1 MRVRAAAASS
11 ARTTITL
18 TPTLS
23 RLRERGPNKQQH
35 LQPMRVFYTDHF
47 VLPLPDGHRFPM
59 QKYSLLREAVQ
70 AYAPHSLEEAPA
82 ANDDQLLLVHEPAYV
97 ERMSNGGLTATEIR
111 QIGFPWSPQ
120 MAERARRSAGATV
133 AAAKAALTDRCAINL
148 AGGTHHAFAD
158 HGEGFCCYNDAAVA
172 ARVLQRDQL
181 RPFAL
186 RDSEGFDL
194 NSSNTS
200 PIAQRVRKNREPYR
214 VLICDLD
221 VHQGN
226 GTASIFRDDD
236 SVFTFSM
243 HGARNYP
250 VRKEASDLDVELQ
263 DGCDD
268 ATYLAALHQHLP
280 QIIHRFQ
287 PHLMIY
293 LAGADPYEGDRL
305 GRLNLTKGG
314 LAARDRL
321 VLELARDNAVAV
333 AVTMAGGYAH
343 DVADI
348 VDIHFNT
355 VRTAFEVF
363 A

>member
-1 MRVRAAAASS
+1 MK
-11 ARTTITL
+11 I
-18 TPTLS
+18 
-23 RLRERGPNKQQH
+23 
-35 LQPMRVFYTDHF
+35 FYTDHF

-70 AYAPHSLEEAPA
+70 TYAPNSLEEAPA
-82 ANDDQLLLVHEPAYV
+82 SHDDELLLAHDAAYV
-97 ERMSNGGLTATEIR
+97 ERMSHGTLTANEIR
-111 QIGFPWSPQ
+111 QIGFPWSQQ
-120 MAERARRSAGATV
+120 MAERARRSAGATIG
-133 AAAKAALTDRCAINL
+133 AAKSSLTGRCAINL

-172 ARVLQRDQL
+172 ARVLQRDHCVQ
-181 RPFAL
+181 
-186 RDSEGFDL
+186 
-194 NSSNTS
+194 
-200 PIAQRVRKNREPYR
+200 R

-226 GTASIFRDDD
+226 GTASIFCDDE

-250 VRKEASDLDVELQ
+250 VKKVASDLDVELQ

-268 ATYLAALHQHLP
+268 ATYLAALEQHLP
-280 QIIHRFQ
+280 QIIKRFQ
-287 PHLMIY
+287 PQAMIY

-305 GRLNLTKGG
+305 GRLKLTKTG
-314 LAARDRL
+314 LAARDRF
-321 VLELARDNAVAV
+321 VLELARDNAIPVT
-333 AVTMAGGYAH
+333 VTMAGGYAV
-343 DVADI
+343 DIADI

>member
-1 MRVRAAAASS
+1 M
-11 ARTTITL
+11 
-18 TPTLS
+18 
-23 RLRERGPNKQQH
+23 K
-35 LQPMRVFYTDHF
+35 VFYTDHF

-70 AYAPHSLEEAPA
+70 AYSPHSLEEAPA
-82 ANDDQLLLVHEPAYV
+82 AQDDELLLAHDAAYV
-97 ERMSNGGLTATEIR
+97 GRMSSGTLTATEIR
-111 QIGFPWSPQ
+111 QIGFPWSPE
-120 MAERARRSAGATV
+120 MAERARRSSGATI
-133 AAAKAALTDRCAINL
+133 AAAIASLTQRCAINL

-172 ARVLQRDQL
+172 ARALQRDHGVQ
-181 RPFAL
+181 
-186 RDSEGFDL
+186 D
-194 NSSNTS
+194 
-200 PIAQRVRKNREPYR
+200 

-226 GTASIFRDDD
+226 GTASIFRDDA

-250 VRKEASDLDVELQ
+250 VRKETSDLDIELH

-268 ATYLAALHQHLP
+268 ETYLAALKLHLP
-280 QIIHRFQ
+280 EIIKDFQ
-287 PHLMIY
+287 PEALIY
-293 LAGADPYEGDRL
+293 LAGADPFEGDRL
-305 GRLNLTKGG
+305 GRLKLTKSG
-314 LAARDRL
+314 LAARDRF
-321 VLELARDNAVAV
+321 VLELARDHSIPIT
-333 AVTMAGGYAH
+333 VTMAGGYA
-343 DVADI
+343 VELADI

>member
-1 MRVRAAAASS
+1 MK
-11 ARTTITL
+11 I
-18 TPTLS
+18 
-23 RLRERGPNKQQH
+23 
-35 LQPMRVFYTDHF
+35 FYTDHF

-70 AYAPHSLEEAPA
+70 TYAPHSLEEAPA
-82 ANDDQLLLVHEPAYV
+82 AQDDQLLLAHGAAYV
-97 ERMSNGGLTATEIR
+97 ERMSLGTLTANEIR

-120 MAERARRSAGATV
+120 MAERARRSAGATI
-133 AAAKAALTDRCAINL
+133 AAAKASLTERCAINL
-148 AGGTHHAFAD
+148 AGGTHHACAD

-172 ARVLQRDQL
+172 ARVLQRDCL

-186 RDSEGFDL
+186 SIREGFDAMP
-194 NSSNTS
+194 SNAS
-200 PIAQRVRKNREPYR
+200 PLAQRKRESDGPFR

-226 GTASIFRDDD
+226 GTASIFRDDA

-250 VRKEASDLDVELQ
+250 VRKETSDLDVELM

-268 ATYLAALHQHLP
+268 ASYLAALEHHLP
-280 QIIHRFQ
+280 RIIHEFW
-287 PHLMIY
+287 PKAMIY

-305 GRLNLTKGG
+305 GRLKLTKSG
-314 LAARDRL
+314 LAKRDRL
-321 VLELARDNAVAV
+321 VLELARDNAIPV
-333 AVTMAGGYAH
+333 AVTMAGGYAV

>member
-1 MRVRAAAASS
+1 
-11 ARTTITL
+11 
-18 TPTLS
+18 
-23 RLRERGPNKQQH
+23 
-35 LQPMRVFYTDHF
+35 
-47 VLPLPDGHRFPM
+47 M

-70 AYAPHSLEEAPA
+70 AFAPDSLEVAPA
-82 ANDDQLLLVHEPAYV
+82 AKDDELLLAHGAAYF
-97 ERMSNGGLTATEIR
+97 ERMSNGTLTATEIR
-111 QIGFPWSPQ
+111 QIGFPWSPL
-120 MAERARRSAGATV
+120 MAERARRSAGATL
-133 AAAKAALTDRCAINL
+133 AAAKASLTERCAINL

-172 ARVLQRDQL
+172 VRVLQRD
-181 RPFAL
+181 F
-186 RDSEGFDL
+186 G
-194 NSSNTS
+194 
-200 PIAQRVRKNREPYR
+200 IKR

-226 GTASIFRDDD
+226 GTASIFSGDT

-250 VRKEASDLDVELQ
+250 VRKETSTLDVELD

-268 ATYLAALHQHLP
+268 ETYLQKLEVHLP
-280 QIIHRFQ
+280 KIVTAFQ
-287 PHLMIY
+287 PDTMIY

-305 GRLNLTKGG
+305 GRLKLTKAG
-314 LAARDRL
+314 LLARDRF
-321 VLELARDNAVAV
+321 VMTTARDAAIPITI
-333 AVTMAGGYAH
+333 TMAGGYAH
-343 DVADI
+343 DVTDI

>member
-1 MRVRAAAASS
+1 M
-11 ARTTITL
+11 
-18 TPTLS
+18 
-23 RLRERGPNKQQH
+23 K
-35 LQPMRVFYTDHF
+35 VFYTDHF

-70 AYAPHSLEEAPA
+70 TYAPHSLEEAPTA
-82 ANDDQLLLVHEPAYV
+82 QDEQLLLAHDAAYV
-97 ERMSNGGLTATEIR
+97 GRMSNGTLTATEIR

-120 MAERARRSAGATV
+120 MAERARRSAGATIAAAV
-133 AAAKAALTDRCAINL
+133 AALNDQCAINL

-172 ARVLQRDQL
+172 ARVLQRDHSVQ
-181 RPFAL
+181 
-186 RDSEGFDL
+186 
-194 NSSNTS
+194 
-200 PIAQRVRKNREPYR
+200 R

-250 VRKEASDLDVELQ
+250 LRKETSDLDVELQ

-268 ATYLAALHQHLP
+268 ATYLAALHTPLP

-287 PHLMIY
+287 PQAMIY
-293 LAGADPYEGDRL
+293 LAGADPYEVDRL
-305 GRLNLTKGG
+305 GRLKLTKSG
-314 LAARDRL
+314 LAARDRF
-321 VLELARDNAVAV
+321 VLDLAHDHAIPIA
-333 AVTMAGGYAH
+333 ATMAGGYAH
-343 DVADI
+343 NVADI
-348 VDIHFNT
+348 VDIHFTT

>member
-1 MRVRAAAASS
+1 
-11 ARTTITL
+11 
-18 TPTLS
+18 
-23 RLRERGPNKQQH
+23 
-35 LQPMRVFYTDHF
+35 MRVFYTDHF
-47 VLPLPDGHRFPM
+47 VLPLPTDHRFPM
-59 QKYSLLREAVQ
+59 QKYTLLREAVQ
-70 AYAPHSLEEAPA
+70 TYAPHSLEEAA
-82 ANDDQLLLVHEPAYV
+82 AASDHDLLLVHEAAYI
-97 ERMSNGGLTATEIR
+97 ERMSHGTLTTTEIR

-120 MAERARRSAGATV
+120 MAERARRSAGATL
-133 AAAKAALTDRCAINL
+133 AAAKTALTERCAINL

-172 ARVLQRDQL
+172 ARVLQRDHAM
-181 RPFAL
+181 P
-186 RDSEGFDL
+186 
-194 NSSNTS
+194 
-200 PIAQRVRKNREPYR
+200 R

-226 GTASIFRDDD
+226 GTASIFRDDG

-250 VRKEASDLDVELQ
+250 VRKETSDLDVELP

-268 ATYLAALHQHLP
+268 ASYLHALRENLP
-280 QIIHRFQ
+280 RAITQFR
-287 PHLMIY
+287 PNAMIY

-305 GRLNLTKGG
+305 GRLKLTKAG
-314 LAARDRL
+314 LATRDRF
-321 VLELARDNAVAV
+321 VLEFARYNAIPV

-343 DVADI
+343 NVADI

>member
-1 MRVRAAAASS
+1 
-11 ARTTITL
+11 
-18 TPTLS
+18 
-23 RLRERGPNKQQH
+23 
-35 LQPMRVFYTDHF
+35 MRVFYTDHF
-47 VLPLPDGHRFPM
+47 VLPLPTGHRFPM
-59 QKYSLLREAVQ
+59 QKYTLLREAVQ
-70 AYAPHSLEEAPA
+70 TYAPHSLEEAA
-82 ANDDQLLLVHEPAYV
+82 AAADHDLLLVHEAAYI
-97 ERMSNGGLTATEIR
+97 ERMSHGTLTTTEIR

-120 MAERARRSAGATV
+120 MAERARRSAGATL
-133 AAAKAALTDRCAINL
+133 AAAKTALTERCAINL

-172 ARVLQRDQL
+172 ARVLQRDHGM
-181 RPFAL
+181 P
-186 RDSEGFDL
+186 
-194 NSSNTS
+194 
-200 PIAQRVRKNREPYR
+200 R

-226 GTASIFRDDD
+226 GTASIFRDDG

-250 VRKEASDLDVELQ
+250 VRKETSDLDVELP

-268 ATYLAALHQHLP
+268 ASYLHALRENLP
-280 QIIHRFQ
+280 RAITQFR
-287 PHLMIY
+287 PNAMIY

-305 GRLNLTKGG
+305 GRLKLTKAG
-314 LAARDRL
+314 LATRDRF
-321 VLELARDNAVAV
+321 VLEFARYNAIPV

-343 DVADI
+343 NVADI

>member
-1 MRVRAAAASS
+1 MK
-11 ARTTITL
+11 I
-18 TPTLS
+18 
-23 RLRERGPNKQQH
+23 
-35 LQPMRVFYTDHF
+35 FYTDHF

-59 QKYSLLREAVQ
+59 QKYWLLREAVQ
-70 AYAPHSLEEAPA
+70 SFAPQSLEEAPA
-82 ANDDQLLLVHEPAYV
+82 ATDDELRLAHDTGYV
-97 ERMSNGGLTATEIR
+97 ERMSKGTLSAAEIR

-120 MAERARRSAGATV
+120 MAERARRSAGATI
-133 AAAKAALTDRCAINL
+133 AATKAALSDRCAINL

-172 ARVLQRDQL
+172 ARVLQRDC
-181 RPFAL
+181 
-186 RDSEGFDL
+186 DL
-194 NSSNTS
+194 
-200 PIAQRVRKNREPYR
+200 QR

-226 GTASIFRDDD
+226 GTARIFRGDT

-250 VRKEASDLDVELQ
+250 VRKETSDLDVGLA

-268 ATYLAALHQHLP
+268 TTYLAALTENLP
-280 QIIHRFQ
+280 RIVHEFEPQA
-287 PHLMIY
+287 MIY
-293 LAGADPYEGDRL
+293 LAGADPFEGDRL
-305 GRLNLTKGG
+305 GRLKLSKTG
-314 LAARDRL
+314 LAKRDRF
-321 VLELARDNAVAV
+321 VLELARDRRIPV
-333 AVTMAGGYAH
+333 AVTMAGGYAL

-355 VRTAFEVF
+355 VHTAFEVF

>member
-1 MRVRAAAASS
+1 
-11 ARTTITL
+11 
-18 TPTLS
+18 
-23 RLRERGPNKQQH
+23 
-35 LQPMRVFYTDHF
+35 MRVFYTDHF

-70 AYAPHSLEEAPA
+70 AYASHSLEEAPA
-82 ANDDQLLLVHEPAYV
+82 AHDEQLLLVHDAAYI
-97 ERMSNGGLTATEIR
+97 ERMSNGGLSATEIR
-111 QIGFPWSPQ
+111 QIGFPWSAP
-120 MAERARRSAGATV
+120 MAERARRSAGATIV
-133 AAAKAALTDRCAINL
+133 AATAALHERCAINL

-172 ARVLQRDQL
+172 ARVLQRDH
-181 RPFAL
+181 
-186 RDSEGFDL
+186 DL
-194 NSSNTS
+194 
-200 PIAQRVRKNREPYR
+200 QR

-250 VRKEASDLDVELQ
+250 VRKETSDLDLELL

-268 ATYLAALHQHLP
+268 ATYLAALHTHLP

-287 PHLMIY
+287 PQAMIY

-305 GRLNLTKGG
+305 GRLKLTKAG
-314 LAARDRL
+314 LAARDRF

>member
-1 MRVRAAAASS
+1 M
-11 ARTTITL
+11 
-18 TPTLS
+18 
-23 RLRERGPNKQQH
+23 K
-35 LQPMRVFYTDHF
+35 VFYTDHF

-70 AYAPHSLEEAPA
+70 ANAPNSLEEAPSA
-82 ANDDQLLLVHEPAYV
+82 HDDELLLAHDAAYV
-97 ERMSNGGLTATEIR
+97 SRMSNGTLTANEIR
-111 QIGFPWSPQ
+111 QLGFPWSLQ
-120 MAERARRSAGATV
+120 MAERARRSAGATI
-133 AAAKAALTDRCAINL
+133 AAANAALNERCAINL

-172 ARVLQRDQL
+172 ARVLQRNHGIQ
-181 RPFAL
+181 
-186 RDSEGFDL
+186 
-194 NSSNTS
+194 
-200 PIAQRVRKNREPYR
+200 R

-226 GTASIFRDDD
+226 GTASIFRDDT
-236 SVFTFSM
+236 SVFSLSM

-250 VRKEASDLDVELQ
+250 VRKETSDLDVELQ

-268 ATYLAALHQHLP
+268 ATYLSALEQHLP
-280 QIIHRFQ
+280 QVIKDFQ
-287 PHLMIY
+287 PQAMIY
-293 LAGADPYEGDRL
+293 LAGADPYENDRL
-305 GRLNLTKGG
+305 GRLKLTKAG
-314 LAARDRL
+314 LATRDRF
-321 VLELARDNAVAV
+321 VLELARDNAIPV
-333 AVTMAGGYAH
+333 AVTMAGGYAV

>member
-1 MRVRAAAASS
+1 
-11 ARTTITL
+11 
-18 TPTLS
+18 
-23 RLRERGPNKQQH
+23 
-35 LQPMRVFYTDHF
+35 MRVFYTDHF
-47 VLPLPDGHRFPM
+47 VLPLPNGHRFPM
-59 QKYSLLREAVQ
+59 QKYALLREAVQ
-70 AYAPHSLEEAPA
+70 TYAPHSLEEAA
-82 ANDDQLLLVHEPAYV
+82 AAADHDLLLVHEAAYI
-97 ERMSNGGLTATEIR
+97 ERMSHGTLTTTEIR

-120 MAERARRSAGATV
+120 MAERARRSAGATL
-133 AAAKAALTDRCAINL
+133 AAAKTALTERCAINL

-172 ARVLQRDQL
+172 ARVLQRDHGM
-181 RPFAL
+181 P
-186 RDSEGFDL
+186 
-194 NSSNTS
+194 
-200 PIAQRVRKNREPYR
+200 R

-226 GTASIFRDDD
+226 GTASIFRDDA

-250 VRKEASDLDVELQ
+250 VRKETSDLDVELP

-268 ATYLAALHQHLP
+268 AAYLHALRENLP
-280 QIIHRFQ
+280 RAITQFR
-287 PHLMIY
+287 PNAMIY

-305 GRLNLTKGG
+305 GRLKLTKTG
-314 LAARDRL
+314 LAKRDRF
-321 VLELARDNAVAV
+321 VLEFARDNAIPV
-333 AVTMAGGYAH
+333 AVTMAGGYANN
-343 DVADI
+343 VADI

>member
-1 MRVRAAAASS
+1 MR
-11 ARTTITL
+11 I
-18 TPTLS
+18 
-23 RLRERGPNKQQH
+23 
-35 LQPMRVFYTDHF
+35 FYTDHF

-82 ANDDQLLLVHEPAYV
+82 AQDDQLLLAHDAAYI
-97 ERMSNGGLTATEIR
+97 ERMSNGTLKATEIR

-120 MAERARRSAGATV
+120 MAERARRSAGATIAAAV
-133 AAAKAALTDRCAINL
+133 AALNNQCAINL

-158 HGEGFCCYNDAAVA
+158 HGEGFCCYNDTAVA
-172 ARVLQRDQL
+172 ARVLQRDHGVQ
-181 RPFAL
+181 
-186 RDSEGFDL
+186 
-194 NSSNTS
+194 
-200 PIAQRVRKNREPYR
+200 R

-250 VRKEASDLDVELQ
+250 VRKEISDLDVELL
-263 DGCDD
+263 DDCDD
-268 ATYLAALHQHLP
+268 ATYLAALRQHLP
-280 QIIHRFQ
+280 QIISHFQ
-287 PHLMIY
+287 PQAMIY

-305 GRLNLTKGG
+305 GRLKLTKSG
-314 LAARDRL
+314 LATRDRF
-321 VLELARDNAVAV
+321 VLELAHNNAIPI

-343 DVADI
+343 NVADI
-348 VDIHFNT
+348 VDIHFTT

>member
-1 MRVRAAAASS
+1 M
-11 ARTTITL
+11 
-18 TPTLS
+18 
-23 RLRERGPNKQQH
+23 K
-35 LQPMRVFYTDHF
+35 VFYTDHF

-59 QKYSLLREAVQ
+59 QKYLLLREAVQ
-70 AYAPHSLEEAPA
+70 TYSPHSLEGAPA
-82 ANDDQLLLVHEPAYV
+82 AQDDELRLAHGAAYV
-97 ERMSNGGLTATEIR
+97 ERMSNGTLTANEIR

-120 MAERARRSAGATV
+120 MAERARRSSGATI
-133 AAAKAALTDRCAINL
+133 AAAKASLTQRCAINL

-158 HGEGFCCYNDAAVA
+158 HGEGFCCYNDVAVA
-172 ARVLQRDQL
+172 SRVLQRDHGIL
-181 RPFAL
+181 
-186 RDSEGFDL
+186 
-194 NSSNTS
+194 
-200 PIAQRVRKNREPYR
+200 R
-214 VLICDLD
+214 VLVCDLD

-226 GTASIFRDDD
+226 GTASIFRDDA

-250 VRKEASDLDVELQ
+250 LRKETSDLDIELQ

-268 ATYLAALHQHLP
+268 TTYLSALEQNLA
-280 QIIHRFQ
+280 QIIKAFHPQ
-287 PHLMIY
+287 AMIY

-305 GRLNLTKGG
+305 GRLKLSKTG
-314 LAARDRL
+314 LVARDRF
-321 VLELARDNAVAV
+321 VLEIARDNAIPIT
-333 AVTMAGGYAH
+333 VTMAGGYAL